1 MEDYLITIV
10 IPMYNVESSIERLI
24 ISISEA
30 FKDQESLVEVL
41 AIDDGSTDKT
51 VEIFKNLHEKSQLL
65 ALKLIQNS
73 HGGVSKARNT
83 GIKYSKGR
91 YITFVDSD
99 DELALVDVVDL
110 KEKLA
115 QNAEVIIF
123 DTDRNETID
132 LNKDGNRAKVLA
144 EISMLGRHVVSTG
157 IQDKIY
163 LRSFLIENKISFNDR
178 LRVGEDTLFV
188 FDAVSLAN
196 KVVETKGKFYVVHES
211 SSVHLFNEYN
221 LTNELFF
228 RKYMLEILSRFET
241 DPTIEKIKIRF
252 GITGIIFLIECYFA
266 PLVRTG
272 RLTYT
277 EAKVKLEDI
286 VREGQYEGFDSNIFD
301 KALSKRGKIFRRL
314 INKGMFK
321 TVIFL
326 LNTEDRIKGINR
338 I

>member
-41 AIDDGSTDKT
+41 AIDDESTDKT

>member
-30 FKDQESLVEVL
+30 FKNQESLVEVL

-51 VEIFKNLHEKSQLL
+51 VKIFEELQKKNQAL

-83 GIKYSKGR
+83 GIKYSTGQ
-91 YITFVDSD
+91 YVTFVDSD
-99 DELALVDVVDL
+99 DELALVDIVDL

-115 QNAEVIIF
+115 QKAEIIIF

-144 EISMLGRHVVSTG
+144 EISMLGRHVISTG

-178 LRVGEDTLFV
+178 LRVGEDTLFIFNAISV
-188 FDAVSLAN
+188 ADKIVKINSN
-196 KVVETKGKFYVVHES
+196 FYVVHES

-221 LTNELFF
+221 VTNELLF
-228 RKYMLEILSRFET
+228 RKYILEILSRFET

>member
-10 IPMYNVESSIERLI
+10 IPMYNVEDSIERLI
-24 ISISEA
+24 ISISKA
-30 FKDQESLVEVL
+30 FKNQESLVEVL

-51 VEIFKNLHEKSQLL
+51 VKIFEELQKKNQAL
-65 ALKLIQNS
+65 ALKLIRNS

-83 GIKYSKGR
+83 GIKYSTGQ
-91 YITFVDSD
+91 YVTFVDSD
-99 DELALVDVVDL
+99 DELALVDIVDL

-144 EISMLGRHVVSTG
+144 EISMLGKHVISAG
-157 IQDKIY
+157 IQNKIY
-163 LRSFLIENKISFNDR
+163 LRSFLIENNIFFSDE
-178 LRVGEDTLFV
+178 LRVGEDTLFIFNAISV
-188 FDAVSLAN
+188 ADKIVKTNSN
-196 KVVETKGKFYVVHES
+196 FYVVHES

-241 DPTIEKIKIRF
+241 APTIEKIKIRF

>member
-1 MEDYLITIV
+1 MEDYLVTIV

-51 VEIFKNLHEKSQLL
+51 VEIFKNLHEKSQPL

-144 EISMLGRHVVSTG
+144 EISMLGKHVISAG
-157 IQDKIY
+157 IQNKIY
-163 LRSFLIENKISFNDR
+163 LRSFLIENNIFFSDE
-178 LRVGEDTLFV
+178 LRVGEDTLFIFNAISV
-188 FDAVSLAN
+188 ADKIVKTNSN
-196 KVVETKGKFYVVHES
+196 FYVVHES

-241 DPTIEKIKIRF
+241 APTIEKIKIRF

>member
-10 IPMYNVESSIERLI
+10 IPMYNVEDSIERLI
-24 ISISEA
+24 ISISKA
-30 FKDQESLVEVL
+30 FKNQESLVEVL
-41 AIDDGSTDKT
+41 AIDDGSKDKT
-51 VEIFKNLHEKSQLL
+51 VKIFEELQKKNQAL
-65 ALKLIQNS
+65 ALKLIRNS

-83 GIKYSKGR
+83 GIKYSTGQ
-91 YITFVDSD
+91 YVTFVDSD
-99 DELALVDVVDL
+99 DELALVDIVDL

-144 EISMLGRHVVSTG
+144 EISMLGKHVISAG
-157 IQDKIY
+157 IQNKIY
-163 LRSFLIENKISFNDR
+163 LRSFLIENNIFFSDE
-178 LRVGEDTLFV
+178 LRVGEDTLFIFNAISV
-188 FDAVSLAN
+188 ADKIVKTNSN
-196 KVVETKGKFYVVHES
+196 FYVVHES

-241 DPTIEKIKIRF
+241 APTIEKIKIRF

>member
-1 MEDYLITIV
+1 M
-10 IPMYNVESSIERLI
+10 
-24 ISISEA
+24 
-30 FKDQESLVEVL
+30 
-41 AIDDGSTDKT
+41 
-51 VEIFKNLHEKSQLL
+51 
-65 ALKLIQNS
+65 
-73 HGGVSKARNT
+73 
-83 GIKYSKGR
+83 
-91 YITFVDSD
+91 
-99 DELALVDVVDL
+99 
-110 KEKLA
+110 
-115 QNAEVIIF
+115 
-123 DTDRNETID
+123 
-132 LNKDGNRAKVLA
+132 
-144 EISMLGRHVVSTG
+144 
-157 IQDKIY
+157 
-163 LRSFLIENKISFNDR
+163 
-178 LRVGEDTLFV
+178 
-188 FDAVSLAN
+188 
-196 KVVETKGKFYVVHES
+196 
-211 SSVHLFNEYN
+211 HLFNEYN

-228 RKYMLEILSRFET
+228 RKYMLEILSRFKT

-286 VREGQYEGFDSNIFD
+286 VREGQYEGFDSNIFN

>member
-1 MEDYLITIV
+1 
-10 IPMYNVESSIERLI
+10 
-24 ISISEA
+24 
-30 FKDQESLVEVL
+30 
-41 AIDDGSTDKT
+41 
-51 VEIFKNLHEKSQLL
+51 
-65 ALKLIQNS
+65 
-73 HGGVSKARNT
+73 
-83 GIKYSKGR
+83 
-91 YITFVDSD
+91 
-99 DELALVDVVDL
+99 
-110 KEKLA
+110 
-115 QNAEVIIF
+115 
-123 DTDRNETID
+123 
-132 LNKDGNRAKVLA
+132 
-144 EISMLGRHVVSTG
+144 MLGRHVISTG

-196 KVVETKGKFYVVHES
+196 KVVETKGKFYVVHDS

-221 LTNELFF
+221 VTNELLF
-228 RKYMLEILSRFET
+228 RKYLLEILSRLK
-241 DPTIEKIKIRF
+241 PNSIVEKIKIRF

>member
-1 MEDYLITIV
+1 
-10 IPMYNVESSIERLI
+10 MYNVESSIERLI

-99 DELALVDVVDL
+99 DELALVDVVDF
-110 KEKLA
+110 KEKLI
-115 QNAEVIIF
+115 QNAEIIIF
-123 DTDRNETID
+123 GTDGNDVID
-132 LNKDGNRAKVLA
+132 LNKDNNRAEVLA
-144 EISMLGRHVVSTG
+144 EIAMLGKHAISTG

-163 LRSFLIENKISFNDR
+163 LRSFLIENKIAFNDK

-196 KVVETKGKFYVVHES
+196 KVVETNSKFYMVHGS

>member
-10 IPMYNVESSIERLI
+10 IPMYNVESSIKRLI

-51 VEIFKNLHEKSQLL
+51 VEIFKNLHEKSQPL

-144 EISMLGRHVVSTG
+144 EISMLGRHVISAG
-157 IQDKIY
+157 IQNKIY
-163 LRSFLIENKISFNDR
+163 LRSFLIENNIFFSDK
-178 LRVGEDTLFV
+178 LRVGEDTLFI
-188 FDAVSLAN
+188 FNAISLA
-196 KVVETKGKFYVVHES
+196 
-211 SSVHLFNEYN
+211 
-221 LTNELFF
+221 
-228 RKYMLEILSRFET
+228 
-241 DPTIEKIKIRF
+241 DKI
-252 GITGIIFLIECYFA
+252 
-266 PLVRTG
+266 V
-272 RLTYT
+272 
-277 EAKVKLEDI
+277 
-286 VREGQYEGFDSNIFD
+286 
-301 KALSKRGKIFRRL
+301 
-314 INKGMFK
+314 
-321 TVIFL
+321 
-326 LNTEDRIKGINR
+326 
-338 I
+338 

>member
-10 IPMYNVESSIERLI
+10 IPMYNVENSIERLI
-24 ISISEA
+24 ISISKA

-51 VEIFKNLHEKSQLL
+51 VEIFKNLHEKSQPL

-123 DTDRNETID
+123 NTDRNETID

-144 EISMLGRHVVSTG
+144 EISMLGRYVISTG

-163 LRSFLIENKISFNDR
+163 LRSFLIENNIFFSDE
-178 LRVGEDTLFV
+178 LRVGEDTLFIFNAISV
-188 FDAVSLAN
+188 ADKIVKTNSN
-196 KVVETKGKFYVVHES
+196 FYVVHGS

-221 LTNELFF
+221 VTNELLF
-228 RKYMLEILSRFET
+228 RKYLLEILSRLESNSI
-241 DPTIEKIKIRF
+241 IEKIKIRF

-266 PLVRTG
+266 PLVRTR

>member
-30 FKDQESLVEVL
+30 FKNQESLVEVL

-51 VEIFKNLHEKSQLL
+51 VKIFEELQKKNQAL

-83 GIKYSKGR
+83 GIKYSTGQ
-91 YITFVDSD
+91 YVTFVDSD
-99 DELALVDVVDL
+99 DELALVDIVDL

-115 QNAEVIIF
+115 QKAEIIIF

-132 LNKDGNRAKVLA
+132 LNKDGNRAEVLA
-144 EISMLGRHVVSTG
+144 EISMLGRHVISTG

-178 LRVGEDTLFV
+178 LRVGEDTLFIFNAISV
-188 FDAVSLAN
+188 ADKIVKTNSN
-196 KVVETKGKFYVVHES
+196 FYVVHES

-228 RKYMLEILSRFET
+228 RKYILEILSRFET

>member
-10 IPMYNVESSIERLI
+10 IPMYNVENSIERLI
-24 ISISEA
+24 ISISKA
-30 FKDQESLVEVL
+30 FKNQESLVEVL

-51 VEIFKNLHEKSQLL
+51 VKIFEKLQKKNQAL
-65 ALKLIQNS
+65 ALKLIRNS

-83 GIKYSKGR
+83 GIKYSTGK
-91 YITFVDSD
+91 YVTFVDSD

-132 LNKDGNRAKVLA
+132 LNKDDNRAKVLA
-144 EISMLGRHVVSTG
+144 EISMLGRHVISTG

-163 LRSFLIENKISFNDR
+163 LRSFLIENNIFFSDK
-178 LRVGEDTLFV
+178 LRVGEDTLFIFNAISV
-188 FDAVSLAN
+188 ADKIVKINSN
-196 KVVETKGKFYVVHES
+196 FYVVHES

-241 DPTIEKIKIRF
+241 NPTIEKIKIRF

-326 LNTEDRIKGINR
+326 LNTEDRVKGIKR

>member
-10 IPMYNVESSIERLI
+10 IPMYNVENSIERLI
-24 ISISEA
+24 ISISKA
-30 FKDQESLVEVL
+30 FKDQESVVEV
-41 AIDDGSTDKT
+41 IDTNNDSNDKN
-51 VEIFKNLHEKSQLL
+51 VKIFEKLQKRNQAL
-65 ALKLIQNS
+65 ALKLIRNS

-83 GIKYSKGR
+83 GIKYSTGK
-91 YITFVDSD
+91 YVTFVDSD
-99 DELALVDVVDL
+99 DELALVDVVDF
-110 KEKLA
+110 KEKLI
-115 QNAEVIIF
+115 QNAEIIIF
-123 DTDRNETID
+123 GTDGNDVID
-132 LNKDGNRAKVLA
+132 LNKDNNRAEVLA
-144 EISMLGRHVVSTG
+144 EIAMLGKHVISTG

-163 LRSFLIENKISFNDR
+163 LRSFLIENKIAFNDK

-196 KVVETKGKFYVVHES
+196 KVVETNSKFYVVHDS

-221 LTNELFF
+221 VTNELLF
-228 RKYMLEILSRFET
+228 RKYLLEILSRLESNSI
-241 DPTIEKIKIRF
+241 IEKIKIRF

>member
-83 GIKYSKGR
+83 GIKYSTGR

-144 EISMLGRHVVSTG
+144 EISMLGKHVISAG
-157 IQDKIY
+157 IQNKIY
-163 LRSFLIENKISFNDR
+163 LRSFLIENNIFFSDK
-178 LRVGEDTLFV
+178 LRVGEDTLFIFNAISV
-188 FDAVSLAN
+188 ADKIVKTNSN
-196 KVVETKGKFYVVHES
+196 FYVVHES

-252 GITGIIFLIECYFA
+252 GITRIIFLIECYFA

>member
-1 MEDYLITIV
+1 
-10 IPMYNVESSIERLI
+10 MYNVEDSIERLI
-24 ISISEA
+24 ISISKA
-30 FKDQESLVEVL
+30 FKNQESLVEVL

-51 VEIFKNLHEKSQLL
+51 VKIFEELQKKNQAL
-65 ALKLIQNS
+65 ALKLIRNS

-83 GIKYSKGR
+83 GIKYSTGQ
-91 YITFVDSD
+91 YVTFVDSD
-99 DELALVDVVDL
+99 DELALVDIVDL

-144 EISMLGRHVVSTG
+144 EISMLGKHVISAG
-157 IQDKIY
+157 IQNKIY
-163 LRSFLIENKISFNDR
+163 LRSFLIENNIFFSDE
-178 LRVGEDTLFV
+178 LRVGEDTLFIFNAISV
-188 FDAVSLAN
+188 ADKIVKTNSN
-196 KVVETKGKFYVVHES
+196 FYVVHES

-241 DPTIEKIKIRF
+241 APTIEKIKIRF

>member
-10 IPMYNVESSIERLI
+10 IPMYNVENSIERLI
-24 ISISEA
+24 ISISKA
-30 FKDQESLVEVL
+30 FKNQESLVEVL

-51 VEIFKNLHEKSQLL
+51 VKIFEKLQKKNQAL
-65 ALKLIQNS
+65 ALKLIKNS

-83 GIKYSKGR
+83 GIKYSTGQ
-91 YITFVDSD
+91 YVTFVDSD
-99 DELALVDVVDL
+99 DELTLVDVVDL
-110 KEKLA
+110 KGKLA
-115 QNAEVIIF
+115 QNAEIIIF
-123 DTDRNETID
+123 DTDRNNVID
-132 LNKDGNRAKVLA
+132 LNKDNNRAEVLA
-144 EISMLGRHVVSTG
+144 EIAMLGKHAISTG

-163 LRSFLIENKISFNDR
+163 LRSFLIENKIAFNDK

-196 KVVETKGKFYVVHES
+196 KVVETNSKFYMVHGS

-221 LTNELFF
+221 VTNELLF
-228 RKYMLEILSRFET
+228 RKYMLEILSRLEA

-326 LNTEDRIKGINR
+326 LNTEDRIKGIKR

>member
-51 VEIFKNLHEKSQLL
+51 VEIFKNLHEKSQPLS
-65 ALKLIQNS
+65 LKLIQNS

-132 LNKDGNRAKVLA
+132 LNKDGNRAKALA
-144 EISMLGRHVVSTG
+144 EISMLGRHVISAG
-157 IQDKIY
+157 IQNKIY
-163 LRSFLIENKISFNDR
+163 LRSFLIKNNIFFSDK
-178 LRVGEDTLFV
+178 LRVGEDTLFIFNAISV
-188 FDAVSLAN
+188 ADKIVKTNS
-196 KVVETKGKFYVVHES
+196 KFYVVHDS

-221 LTNELFF
+221 VTNELLF
-228 RKYMLEILSRFET
+228 RKYLLEILSRLK
-241 DPTIEKIKIRF
+241 PNSIVEKIKIRF

>member
-10 IPMYNVESSIERLI
+10 IPMYNVENSIERLI
-24 ISISEA
+24 ISISKA
-30 FKDQESLVEVL
+30 FKDQESVVEVL

-51 VEIFKNLHEKSQLL
+51 VKIFEKLQKRNQAL
-65 ALKLIQNS
+65 ALKLIRNS

-83 GIKYSKGR
+83 GIKYSIGK
-91 YITFVDSD
+91 YVTFVDSD
-99 DELALVDVVDL
+99 DELALVDVVDF
-110 KEKLA
+110 KEKLI
-115 QNAEVIIF
+115 QNAEIIIF
-123 DTDRNETID
+123 GTDGNDVID
-132 LNKDGNRAKVLA
+132 LNKDNNRAEVLA
-144 EISMLGRHVVSTG
+144 EIAMVGKHVISTG

-163 LRSFLIENKISFNDR
+163 LRSFLIENKIAFNDK

-196 KVVETKGKFYVVHES
+196 KVVETNSKFYVVHDS

-221 LTNELFF
+221 VTNELLF
-228 RKYMLEILSRFET
+228 RKYLLEILSRLESNSI
-241 DPTIEKIKIRF
+241 IEKIKIRF

>member
-51 VEIFKNLHEKSQLL
+51 VEIFKNLHEKSQPL

-99 DELALVDVVDL
+99 DELTLVDVVDF
-110 KEKLA
+110 KEKLI
-115 QNAEVIIF
+115 QNAEIIIF
-123 DTDRNETID
+123 GTDGNDVID
-132 LNKDGNRAKVLA
+132 LNKDNNRAEVLA
-144 EISMLGRHVVSTG
+144 EIAMLGKHAISTG

-163 LRSFLIENKISFNDR
+163 LRSFLIENKIAFNDK

-196 KVVETKGKFYVVHES
+196 KVVETNSKFYMVHES

-228 RKYMLEILSRFET
+228 RKYILEILSRFET

-326 LNTEDRIKGINR
+326 LNTEDKIKGINR

>member
-10 IPMYNVESSIERLI
+10 IPMYNVENSIERLI
-24 ISISEA
+24 ISISKA

-51 VEIFKNLHEKSQLL
+51 VKIFKELQKKNQAL

-196 KVVETKGKFYVVHES
+196 KVVETKDKFYVVHES

>member
-51 VEIFKNLHEKSQLL
+51 VEIFKNLHEKSQPLS
-65 ALKLIQNS
+65 LKLIQNS

-132 LNKDGNRAKVLA
+132 LNKDGNRAKALA
-144 EISMLGRHVVSTG
+144 EISMLGRHVISAG
-157 IQDKIY
+157 IQNKIY
-163 LRSFLIENKISFNDR
+163 LRSFLIKNNIFFSDK
-178 LRVGEDTLFV
+178 LRVGEDTLFIFNAISV
-188 FDAVSLAN
+188 ADKIVKTNS
-196 KVVETKGKFYVVHES
+196 KFYVVHDS

-221 LTNELFF
+221 VTNELLF
-228 RKYMLEILSRFET
+228 RKYLLEILSRLK
-241 DPTIEKIKIRF
+241 PNSIVEKIKIRF

-286 VREGQYEGFDSNIFD
+286 VREGQYEGFNSNVFD

>member
-51 VEIFKNLHEKSQLL
+51 VEIFKNLHEKSQPLS
-65 ALKLIQNS
+65 LKLIQNS

-132 LNKDGNRAKVLA
+132 LNKDGNRAKALA
-144 EISMLGRHVVSTG
+144 EISMLGRHVISAG
-157 IQDKIY
+157 IQNKIY
-163 LRSFLIENKISFNDR
+163 LRSFLIENNIFFSDK
-178 LRVGEDTLFV
+178 LRVGEDTLFIFNAISV
-188 FDAVSLAN
+188 ADKIVKTNS
-196 KVVETKGKFYVVHES
+196 KFYVVHDS

-221 LTNELFF
+221 VTNELLF
-228 RKYMLEILSRFET
+228 RKYLLEILSRLK
-241 DPTIEKIKIRF
+241 PNSIVEKIKIRF

>member
-24 ISISEA
+24 TSISKV
-30 FKDQESLVEVL
+30 FKKQESLVEVL

-51 VEIFKNLHEKSQLL
+51 VETFGKLQEKNQALTLRLIKS
-65 ALKLIQNS
+65 A

-83 GIKYSKGR
+83 GIKYSTGR

-144 EISMLGRHVVSTG
+144 EISMLGRHVISAG
-157 IQDKIY
+157 IQNKIY
-163 LRSFLIENKISFNDR
+163 LRSFLIENNIFFSDK
-178 LRVGEDTLFV
+178 LRVGEDTLFIFNAISV
-188 FDAVSLAN
+188 ADKIVKTNSN
-196 KVVETKGKFYVVHES
+196 FYVVHES

>member
-196 KVVETKGKFYVVHES
+196 KVVETKDKFYVVHES

-277 EAKVKLEDI
+277 EAKVELEDI

>member
-51 VEIFKNLHEKSQLL
+51 VEIFKNLHEKSQPL

-132 LNKDGNRAKVLA
+132 LNKDGNRAKALA
-144 EISMLGRHVVSTG
+144 EISMLGRHVISAG
-157 IQDKIY
+157 IQNKIY
-163 LRSFLIENKISFNDR
+163 LRSFLIENNIFFSDK
-178 LRVGEDTLFV
+178 LRVGEDTLFIFNAISV
-188 FDAVSLAN
+188 ADKIVKTNSN
-196 KVVETKGKFYVVHES
+196 FYVVHES

-241 DPTIEKIKIRF
+241 DQTIEKIKIRF

>member
-1 MEDYLITIV
+1 VEDYLITIV

-51 VEIFKNLHEKSQLL
+51 VEIFKNLHEKSQPL

-73 HGGVSKARNT
+73 HSGVSKARNT

-144 EISMLGRHVVSTG
+144 EISMLGRHVISAG
-157 IQDKIY
+157 IQNKIY

-178 LRVGEDTLFV
+178 LRVGEDALFV

-228 RKYMLEILSRFET
+228 RKYILEILSRFET

>member
-211 SSVHLFNEYN
+211 SSVYLFNEYN

-272 RLTYT
+272 RLAYT

>member
-30 FKDQESLVEVL
+30 FKNQESLVEVL

-51 VEIFKNLHEKSQLL
+51 VKIFEELQKKNQAL

-83 GIKYSKGR
+83 GIKYSTGQ
-91 YITFVDSD
+91 YVTFVDSD
-99 DELALVDVVDL
+99 DELALVDIVDL

-115 QNAEVIIF
+115 QKAEIIIF

-178 LRVGEDTLFV
+178 LRVGEDTLFIFNAISV
-188 FDAVSLAN
+188 ADKIVKTNSN
-196 KVVETKGKFYVVHES
+196 FYVVHES

>member
-51 VEIFKNLHEKSQLL
+51 VEIFKNLHEKSQPL

-73 HGGVSKARNT
+73 HSGVSKARNT

-144 EISMLGRHVVSTG
+144 EISMLGRHVISAG
-157 IQDKIY
+157 IQNKIY

>member
-1 MEDYLITIV
+1 
-10 IPMYNVESSIERLI
+10 MYNVESSIERLI

-30 FKDQESLVEVL
+30 FKNQESLVEVL

-51 VEIFKNLHEKSQLL
+51 VKIFEELQKKNQAL

-83 GIKYSKGR
+83 GIKYSTGQ
-91 YITFVDSD
+91 YVTFVDSD
-99 DELALVDVVDL
+99 DELALVDIVDL

-115 QNAEVIIF
+115 QKAEIIIF

-144 EISMLGRHVVSTG
+144 EISMLGRHVISTG

-178 LRVGEDTLFV
+178 LRVGEDTLFIFNAISV
-188 FDAVSLAN
+188 ADKIVKINSN
-196 KVVETKGKFYVVHES
+196 FYVVHES

-228 RKYMLEILSRFET
+228 RKYILEILSRFET

>member
-83 GIKYSKGR
+83 GIKYSKGC

-277 EAKVKLEDI
+277 EAKVELEDI

>member
-10 IPMYNVESSIERLI
+10 IPMYNVENSIERLI
-24 ISISEA
+24 ISISKA

-51 VEIFKNLHEKSQLL
+51 VEIFKNLHEKSQPL

-132 LNKDGNRAKVLA
+132 LNKDGNRAKALA
-144 EISMLGRHVVSTG
+144 EISMLGRHVISAG
-157 IQDKIY
+157 IQNKIY
-163 LRSFLIENKISFNDR
+163 LRSFLIENNIFFSDK
-178 LRVGEDTLFV
+178 LRVGEDTLFIFNAISV
-188 FDAVSLAN
+188 ADKIVKTNSN
-196 KVVETKGKFYVVHES
+196 FYVVHES

-228 RKYMLEILSRFET
+228 RKYMLEILSRLESNSI
-241 DPTIEKIKIRF
+241 IEKIKIRF

-266 PLVRTG
+266 PLVRIG

>member
-1 MEDYLITIV
+1 MEDYLISIV
-10 IPMYNVESSIERLI
+10 IPMYNVENSIERLI
-24 ISISEA
+24 ISISKA
-30 FKDQESLVEVL
+30 FKDQESVVEVL

-51 VEIFKNLHEKSQLL
+51 VKIFEKLQKRNQAL
-65 ALKLIQNS
+65 ALKLIRNS

-83 GIKYSKGR
+83 GIKYSTGK
-91 YITFVDSD
+91 YVTFVDSD
-99 DELALVDVVDL
+99 DELALVDVVDF
-110 KEKLA
+110 KEKLI
-115 QNAEVIIF
+115 QNAEIIIF
-123 DTDRNETID
+123 GTDGNDVID
-132 LNKDGNRAKVLA
+132 LNKDNNRAEVLA
-144 EISMLGRHVVSTG
+144 EIAMLGKHAISTG

-163 LRSFLIENKISFNDR
+163 LRSFLIENKIAFNDK

-196 KVVETKGKFYVVHES
+196 KVVETNSKFYVVHDS

-221 LTNELFF
+221 VTNELLF
-228 RKYMLEILSRFET
+228 RKYLLEILSRLESNSI
-241 DPTIEKIKIRF
+241 IEKIKIRF
-252 GITGIIFLIECYFA
+252 GITEIIFLIECYFA